1 MTRAGLSAGFTASCQ
16 WSLQF
21 NRSLGLLGRNHSK
34 SKLYLQTESYRLKLH
49 TWRESEGKPAKKEF
63 PPVDLIQTP
72 VYSML
77 CSRDARVIVSSAC
90 WLGRKWS
97 QRAVKTCQSLHARI
111 RSSCRRCGHSGV
123 VMCLHLWTESSHLP
137 FDGFLWNLN

>member
-34 SKLYLQTESYRLKLH
+34 SKPYLHTKSYRLLKCTPDVNLKGNLP
-49 TWRESEGKPAKKEF
+49 RKIF

-77 CSRDARVIVSSAC
+77 CSRDARVIVFSAC

-97 QRAVKTCQSLHARI
+97 QRAVKTCQSLHAQI

-123 VMCLHLWTESSHLP
+123 VMCLHLWTEISHLL
-137 FDGFLWNLN
+137 FDGFL